1 MTRKCIKSAAK
12 AVVAI
17 FVSFS
22 FTIATTFTLFEYA
35 RCLEQLHFLRFRR
48 KKVEQRDVKPMSDT
62 SLVEG
67 ECEEQASQ
75 LLEERRGD
83 GNEQDDE
90 KNVTAVHLNQLFY
103 RGTVGKEQVVFQVFQ
118 KI

>member
-1 MTRKCIKSAAK
+1 
-12 AVVAI
+12 
-17 FVSFS
+17 
-22 FTIATTFTLFEYA
+22 
-35 RCLEQLHFLRFRR
+35 
-48 KKVEQRDVKPMSDT
+48 MSDT
-62 SLVEG
+62 SLVED

-83 GNEQDDE
+83 GKEKDDQ

-103 RGTVGKEQVVFQVFQ
+103 RGTVGKEQVVFSSFSK